1 MLTITQDRFWAP
13 ENLPYYEALGW
24 LVNNFLKYGKHE
36 PWKIWAYMSTVSC
49 RIKMYNIFSFLFIL
63 VHLYFFVTQR
73 LIQLLVIEKMG
84 RLNDLKGRTVSMEY
98 VNETHCTA
106 NGKNHVSFY

>member
-1 MLTITQDRFWAP
+1 MLTITQDRFWAF

-49 RIKMYNIFSFLFIL
+49 RIKMYNIFSFFSF
-63 VHLYFFVTQR
+63 FFVTQR
-73 LIQLLVIEKMG
+73 LIQLLLIEKMG
-84 RLNDLKGRTVSMEY
+84 RLNDLKGQTGASMEY

-106 NGKNHVSFY
+106 HNTIHVSFY